1 MTPSNENE
9 TYKLLSAGY
18 NYNGPAAV
26 RYPRGKGIGIPIDKD
41 FQPLEIGKGIVR
53 KNGNTIAILAFGSM
67 VRPSLEAAEK
77 LDATL
82 VDMRFFKPLDE
93 ELISRL
99 TTTHQLIVTVEE
111 NATIGGAGSAVNEY
125 LAKTN
130 ISMPTLN
137 LGLPDK
143 FLEHG
148 KASEMLDQVNLNCEG
163 ITQAIRKKQNGC
175 RLQHESAE
183 NA

>member
-9 TYKLLSAGY
+9 AYKALSAGY

-26 RYPRGKGIGIPIDKD
+26 RYPRGKGIGVPIDKD

-82 VDMRFFKPLDE
+82 VDMRFVKPLDE
-93 ELISRL
+93 ELISGL

-175 RLQHESAE
+175 GLQHKSAE
-183 NA
+183 NS